1 MAERRNEQPPSD
13 SRRKFLKYSGTAIGG
28 AVVGGVI
35 GGAIAGGFRKNPAA
49 PAPAPTTPGAATQT
63 ADFNQAPMYFNQF
76 QMQITE
82 AAAERIYPKDDIGPG
97 AAELGVAFFID
108 HQMAS
113 PWGINAREYR
123 IGPFIKGEVTQG
135 DYQIIQRNELFTM
148 GLQAME
154 EASKKKYTK
163 SFIDLTD
170 EEKDA
175 ILTSMDKGEILV
187 INEVTGKTFFNLL
200 RRVTLEGVYSDPV
213 YGGNKNM
220 MGWKMRKYPGNQMV
234 YTEIMEK
241 SEFVLMEPR
250 SLHDHFATH

>member
-13 SRRKFLKYSGTAIGG
+13 SRRQFLKYSGTAIGG

-35 GGAIAGGFRKNPAA
+35 GGAIAGGFRKNPAV
-49 PAPAPTTPGAATQT
+49 PAPAPTPGTAAQT
-63 ADFNQAPMYFNQF
+63 ADFNQAPMYFNQL
-76 QMQITE
+76 QLQITE

-163 SFIDLTD
+163 SFVDLSD

-175 ILTSMDKGEILV
+175 ILTSLEKGEIQV
-187 INEVTGKTFFNLL
+187 INDVTGKTFFNLL

-234 YTEIMEK
+234 YTDIMEK
-241 SEFVLMEPR
+241 NEFVHMEPR